1 MNDIDEE
8 VNFDDVDKV
17 LNRKERRRLK
27 AELKLHKEEV
37 KEWFKRAREQMKE
50 PGFMTRAEGKS
61 AWCMNYRHDRC
72 SGHFTTNKSVKCQC
86 SCHNSGNTQNKH

>member
-1 MNDIDEE
+1 MNEIDEE

-37 KEWFKRAREQMKE
+37 KEWFKRAREKMKE
-50 PGFMTRAEGKS
+50 TGFMTRAEGKS
-61 AWCMNYRHDRC
+61 AWCMNYRHERC
-72 SGHFTTNKSVKCQC
+72 SGHFTSNKNVKCLC
-86 SCHNSGNTQNKH
+86 SCHNSENTQNNH